1 MQWTRTGVR
10 RKDMLLA
17 LHRALVLTGEGG
29 EGGGERE
36 RGREGGRE
44 RRKEGGREGEGG
56 KEGGGVSVGTSLSSC
71 RHVSMEH
78 STVSDRDLRVAPRP
92 KPPQL

>member
-1 MQWTRTGVR
+1 
-10 RKDMLLA
+10 MLLA

-29 EGGGERE
+29 RERERGRE

-44 RRKEGGREGEGG
+44 SGRG
-56 KEGGGVSVGTSLSSC
+56 GGGVSVGTFLFLC

-92 KPPQL
+92 KPTQL

>member
-1 MQWTRTGVR
+1 MRER
-10 RKDMLLA
+10 
-17 LHRALVLTGEGG
+17 E
-29 EGGGERE
+29 GERE
-36 RGREGGRE
+36 GRRG
-44 RRKEGGREGEGG
+44 
-56 KEGGGVSVGTSLSSC
+56 GGGVSVGTSLSSC